1 MKRLEVELPDKLAG
15 ELGALV
21 QGGWFQSEGEV
32 VRAALVEFVRRHR
45 LELLEKQQTSL
56 GHSGKRA
63 SRREAHRLGHGS
75 RPSPD

>member
-32 VRAALVEFVRRHR
+32 VRAALIEFVRRHR
-45 LELLEKQQTSL
+45 LELLEKQQ
-56 GHSGKRA
+56 
-63 SRREAHRLGHGS
+63 REDIAWALRQKGVT
-75 RPSPD
+75 P

>member
-45 LELLEKQQTSL
+45 LELLEKQQ
-56 GHSGKRA
+56 
-63 SRREAHRLGHGS
+63 REDIAWALRQKGVT
-75 RPSPD
+75 P